1 MKNIF
6 FIIFLV
12 SSQQLLQAQTLRGM
26 VMSAEADGG
35 MNPLPGATI
44 LWAGTAD
51 GTVADEN
58 GNFTIEKTNPGHT
71 QLIFSFVGYAPDT
84 VSVEN
89 ENFFHIMLYMQKEL
103 STITVEGSTT
113 SSTVNTLNAVNLE
126 TLHKGELRKAAC
138 CNLSESFETN
148 AAVDAEYSD
157 AVTGAKTIKLL
168 GLDGVY
174 AQIMTENMASVR
186 GLAASYGLT
195 YIPGPWIESI
205 QITKGV
211 GPVVNGYESISG
223 AINTELHKPYDVQK
237 EKFLLNLF
245 GSNSGRFEA
254 NVNSHHLINP
264 YLSTSV
270 LLHTSQLHN
279 KMDHNEDGFL
289 DAPLTENY
297 IFMNRWNF
305 ATEEWNIGY
314 ESQLGI
320 KLISS
325 EMTGG
330 QISFDADADRNL
342 DNGYGVGINTKR
354 MEAYLKNGFVFGKPN
369 TSIGTILSGAWH
381 TSDNFYGLN
390 TYTGSETYM
399 HVNVIGQTFFFDT
412 DHLFKGGFSY
422 LYNDFDETYDSV
434 NYVRTEKVPGIFLE
448 YYYKY
453 AEKFSLLAGSRVD
466 FHNMYGTFFTPRLH
480 LKYAFTPQTTLRVSG
495 GKGFR
500 VANIFAENTGILT
513 SSRQLVITENILP
526 EEAWNYGLTFIQ
538 LFKLNEHDGTFTFDA
553 YRTDFVNQLIVDLD
567 SDAEKIY
574 VSNLHGSSFSNVTQA
589 EINYEVFKNF
599 DVRFAYKFTD
609 AQTTYNDTLREVP
622 LTYKHRGL
630 VNLAY
635 ETPKGG
641 WVFDATTQ
649 FYGSSR
655 LPELDENHEAHHLP
669 EMSPAYALLLA
680 QVTKKW
686 KHFEVY
692 AGSENLTN
700 YTQHNPIIAADDPF
714 GPYFDAGVVYAPLME
729 RKFYVGLR
737 LQFVSE

>member
-51 GTVADEN
+51 GTVADES
-58 GNFTIEKTNPGHT
+58 GNFTIEKTNSGQT
-71 QLIFSFVGYAPDT
+71 QLIFSFVGYVPDT

-89 ENFFHIMLYMQKEL
+89 EIFFHIMLHLQKEL
-103 STITVEGSTT
+103 STVTVEGSTT

-330 QISFDADADRNL
+330 QMSFDADADRNL

-354 MEAYLKNGFVFGKPN
+354 MEAYLKNGFVFGRPN

-390 TYTGSETYM
+390 NYTGSETYM

-434 NYVRTEKVPGIFLE
+434 NYVRTEKVPGVFLE

-466 FHNMYGTFFTPRLH
+466 FHNLYGTFFTPRLH

-538 LFKLNEHDGTFTFDA
+538 LFKLNEHDGTFTVDA

-574 VSNLHGSSFSNVTQA
+574 VSNLHGSSFSNVAQA

-630 VNLAY
+630 INLAY

-641 WVFDATTQ
+641 WVFDATAQ

-669 EMSPAYALLLA
+669 EMSPAYALMLA

-692 AGSENLTN
+692 AGSENITN
-700 YTQHNPIIAADDPF
+700 YTQHNPIISADDPF

-729 RKFYVGLR
+729 RKFYIGLR

>member
-6 FIIFLV
+6 LITFLLLIH
-12 SSQQLLQAQTLRGM
+12 QLMQSQTLQGM
-26 VMSAEADGG
+26 VMSQEEGGG
-35 MNPLPGATI
+35 MQPLPGAAV
-44 LWAGTAD
+44 LWAGTSN
-51 GTVADEN
+51 GVTADEN
-58 GNFTIEKTNPGHT
+58 GFFKIEKTEIEQT
-71 QLIFSFVGYAPDT
+71 QLVFSFVGFMPDT
-84 VSVEN
+84 IIVGE
-89 ENFFHIMLYMQKEL
+89 EKFFHVMLRPQKEL
-103 STITVEGSTT
+103 STVTVEGSS
-113 SSTVNTLNAVNLE
+113 SSTAVNTLNAVNLE
-126 TLHKGELRKAAC
+126 TLNEGELRKAAC

-211 GPVVNGYESISG
+211 GPVVNGYESITG
-223 AINTELHKPYDVQK
+223 AINTELRKPYDIDK
-237 EKFLLNLF
+237 EKLLLNVF

-254 NVNSHHLINP
+254 NLNSHHLLNP
-264 YLSTSV
+264 YLSTSF

-305 ATEEWNIGY
+305 ATEDWNIGY
-314 ESQLGI
+314 ESQFGI

-325 EMTGG
+325 KLAGG
-330 QISFDADADRNL
+330 QLSFDADADRDL
-342 DNGYGVGINTKR
+342 DNGYGIGVNTKR
-354 MEAYLKNGFVFGKPN
+354 LEAYLKNGFIFGRPN

-381 TSDNFYGLN
+381 TSDDFYGLN
-390 TYTGSETYM
+390 DYDGTEAYA
-399 HVNVIGQTFFFDT
+399 HVNIIGQTFFFNT
-412 DHLFKGGFSY
+412 NHLFKGGFSY
-422 LYNDFDETYDSV
+422 LYNDFDETYDSI
-434 NYVRTEKVPGIFLE
+434 NYVRKENVPGIFTE
-448 YYYKY
+448 YYFKQ
-453 AEKFSLLAGSRVD
+453 AEKFSLLAGVRAD
-466 FHNMYGTFFTPRLH
+466 FHNLYGTFFTPRLH

-495 GKGFR
+495 GKGYR

-513 SSRQLVITENILP
+513 SSRELIITENILP
-526 EEAWNYGLTFIQ
+526 EEGWNYGVTFIQ
-538 LFKLNEHDGTFTFDA
+538 LFKLNEQEGTFTLDV

-574 VSNLHGSSFSNVTQA
+574 VSNLHGSSFSNVGQA
-589 EINYEVFKNF
+589 EINYEIFQNF
-599 DVRFAYKFTD
+599 DFRAAYKFTD
-609 AQTTYNDTLREVP
+609 AQTTYNDTLRQVP

-630 VNLAY
+630 INIAY

-641 WVFDATTQ
+641 WVFDATSQ

-655 LPELDENHEAHHLP
+655 LPELDENHESHHLP
-669 EMSPAYALLLA
+669 ETSPAYMLLLA

-686 KHFEVY
+686 EHFELYV
-692 AGSENLTN
+692 GSENLGN
-700 YTQHNPIIAADDPF
+700 FTQHDPIIAADDPF
-714 GPYFDAGVVYAPLME
+714 GPYFDAGVIYAPIME
-729 RKFYVGLR
+729 RKFYAGLR
-737 LQFVSE
+737 LFFKSE